1 MRACRTD
8 KGVHAAGQVVSLKML
23 VKTHDPS
30 SIDERVLLSEAD
42 ALDATV
48 ARLNALLPRDIR
60 IFAIRRTANSFHAKE
75 RCDSRFYEYLL
86 PTYALAP
93 ADPKPYLHPTPK
105 PFTDGQP
112 LVPFKVSDGGI
123 EGVKGDSLKTVTNP
137 VSSTTTDGETSPND
151 PDSDDEAERLEE
163 ADEGNIIEWT
173 CKLTE
178 EERALIKE
186 YRIDSDRL
194 NALRGFLHNYEGSR
208 MYHNFTIGKTGK
220 DLSARRNILSV
231 TAGEPFL
238 HEGIEWIS
246 LIFHGQSFMLHQ
258 IRKMVGLAILSLRLG
273 CNAPSLL
280 AHCLQPIIRVN
291 IPKAPALGLL
301 LDKGIFAAY
310 NRKFSDTREA
320 IEWEAVEERRGE
332 LKEQLIY
339 PRIFQEEIQYNRF
352 MGWLKCNDE
361 HASEFG
367 FLVPFVVAGKV
378 SGQNTNN

>member
-23 VKTHDPS
+23 VKMHNS
-30 SIDERVLLSEAD
+30 SCTSEETVLSEAD

-48 ARLNALLPRDIR
+48 GRLNALLPRDIR
-60 IFAIRRTANSFHAKE
+60 VFAIRRTANSFHAKE

-93 ADPKPYLHPTPK
+93 ADPEPYLHPTPK
-105 PFTDGQP
+105 PFTNGQP
-112 LVPFKVSDGGI
+112 LIPGKD
-123 EGVKGDSLKTVTNP
+123 KGDGIGRLKDSPTSATDLALGTTNG
-137 VSSTTTDGETSPND
+137 SEKGLDD
-151 PDSDDEAERLEE
+151 DSDDEAEQLEE
-163 ADEGNIIEWT
+163 ADESNTIEWT

-178 EERALIKE
+178 EERALIKR

-194 NALRGFLHNYEGSR
+194 AALRKFLHDYEGSR

-231 TAGEPFL
+231 TAGDPFL
-238 HEGIEWIS
+238 HGGIEWIS
-246 LIFHGQSFMLHQ
+246 LTFHGQSFMLHQ

-273 CNAPSLL
+273 CEATALL
-280 AHCLQPIIRVN
+280 AHCLQPSTRVN

-310 NRKFSDTREA
+310 NRKFSGAREA
-320 IEWEAVEERRGE
+320 IEWEAVEGARRE

-339 PRIFQEEIQYNRF
+339 PQIFREETQYSRF

-367 FLVPFVVAGKV
+367 FLVPFITAPKAHE
-378 SGQNTNN
+378 